1 MSLLEIKNL
10 IKEFPLGFLGKV
22 KLRAVDNVSFEL
34 SESKVISLIGESGS
48 GKTTIGK
55 LILRLL
61 KPTEGQII
69 FNGKDIKRF
78 KPKDYYRNIQG
89 IFQDPYSSFNPV
101 YKIDR
106 IFDLVFDEFMP
117 EFDKKQRREE
127 IEKIL
132 IGVGMNPLQILGK
145 YPHQLSGG
153 QLQRIL
159 IARTLL
165 LKPKVLIA
173 DEIISMLDAS
183 TRVDILNFL
192 GELKQASMSVIF
204 ITHDLSFGYYISDE
218 TIILYKGS
226 IMEMGDTRKVFHNP
240 IHPYTRMLLESVPT
254 VEEKWSLK
262 EDLVPEVL
270 HKEVSGCKFY
280 ERCSEATDEC
290 KRLVPPLVEIE
301 ENHKAACIK
310 SDSFVRTEEKSS
322 ESSRKSNVWGGK
334 VGDD

>member
-1 MSLLEIKNL
+1 MSLIEVKNL
-10 IKEFPLGFLGKV
+10 TKEFPLGFLGRI
-22 KLRAVDNVSFEL
+22 KLKAVDNVSFEL
-34 SESKVISLIGESGS
+34 DESKLISLIGESGS

-61 KPTEGQII
+61 KPTGGQII
-69 FNGKDIKRF
+69 FNGKDIKSF
-78 KPKDYYRNIQG
+78 KAKDYYRNVQG

-106 IFDLVFDEFMP
+106 IFELVFDEFMP
-117 EFDKKQRREE
+117 QLQRNQRQKKIEE
-127 IEKIL
+127 IL
-132 IGVGMNPLQILGK
+132 ISVGMNPSQILGK

-183 TRVDILNFL
+183 TRVDILGFL
-192 GELKQASMSVIF
+192 GELKQKGMSVIF

-226 IMEMGDTRKVFHNP
+226 IMEMGDTIKVFHNP
-240 IHPYTRMLLESVPT
+240 MHPYTRMLLESVPSI
-254 VEEKWSLK
+254 EKKW
-262 EDLVPEVL
+262 DLGKFFVPETV
-270 HKEVSGCKFY
+270 HKEISGCKFY
-280 ERCSEATDEC
+280 ERCSEATNEC
-290 KRLVPPLVEIE
+290 KRQVPQLVEME
-301 ENHKAACIK
+301 ENHKVACIK
-310 SDSFVRTEEKSS
+310 SESHVRTERKSF
-322 ESSRKSNVWGGK
+322 ESSRKSDGAG
-334 VGDD
+334 

>member
-1 MSLLEIKNL
+1 MSLIEVKNL
-10 IKEFPLGFLGKV
+10 TKEFPLGFLGRI
-22 KLRAVDNVSFEL
+22 KLKAVDNVSFEL
-34 SESKVISLIGESGS
+34 DESKLISVIGESGS

-61 KPTEGQII
+61 KPTGGQII
-69 FNGKDIKRF
+69 FNGKDIKSF
-78 KPKDYYRNIQG
+78 KPKDYYRNVQG

-106 IFDLVFDEFMP
+106 IFELVFDEFMP
-117 EFDKKQRREE
+117 QLHRNQRQKEIEE
-127 IEKIL
+127 IL
-132 IGVGMNPLQILGK
+132 ISVGMNPSQILGK

-183 TRVDILNFL
+183 TRVDILGFL
-192 GELKQASMSVIF
+192 GELKQKGMSVIF

-226 IMEMGDTRKVFHNP
+226 IMEMGDTIKVFHNP
-240 IHPYTRMLLESVPT
+240 MHPYTRMLLESVPSI
-254 VEEKWSLK
+254 EKKW
-262 EDLVPEVL
+262 DLEKFFVPEIV
-270 HKEVSGCKFY
+270 HKEISGCKFY

-290 KRLVPPLVEIE
+290 KRQVPQLVEIE
-301 ENHKAACIK
+301 ENHRVACIK
-310 SDSFVRTEEKSS
+310 SDVSVRTEWKNF
-322 ESSRKSNVWGGK
+322 ESSRKSDS
-334 VGDD
+334 VG